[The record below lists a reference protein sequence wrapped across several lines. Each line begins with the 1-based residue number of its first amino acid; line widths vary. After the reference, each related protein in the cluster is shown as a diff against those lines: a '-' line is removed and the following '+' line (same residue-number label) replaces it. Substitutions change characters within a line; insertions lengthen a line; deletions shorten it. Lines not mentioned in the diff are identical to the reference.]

1 MLSFLRAHR
10 PPLIAVLLV
19 ANLAIV
25 VLPIAGTY
33 LLYRLYEGT
42 HLIRNTESQLI
53 AQAALVSAAY
63 STAISNYLTSEGT
76 RNEYGVPVNE
86 KWLQPR
92 DAETGPV
99 RPIEPRLNKLRDT
112 IFPRPPDPV

>member
-25 VLPIAGTY
+25 VLPIVGTY

-42 HLIRNTESQLI
+42 HLIRKTESQIQLEAGDRA
-53 AQAALVSAAY
+53 AQY
-63 STAISNYLTSEGT
+63 GIYL
-76 RNEYGVPVNE
+76 
-86 KWLQPR
+86 
-92 DAETGPV
+92 
-99 RPIEPRLNKLRDT
+99 
-112 IFPRPPDPV
+112 

>member
-25 VLPIAGTY
+25 VVPVVGTY

-63 STAISNYLTSEGT
+63 STAISNYLTSEDA

-99 RPIEPRLNKLRDT
+99 RPPSSDSPTVLATPFRIIN
-112 IFPRPPDPV
+112 